1 MLLGELLLKEQQEV
15 RRLSELNYNM
25 TRKFRLM
32 MDYNRESVD
41 RTLMEGEQFTEC
53 VCGGVQLSYL
63 KREWEERQRR
73 ESQPQQH
80 NGDAS
85 HTVVADN

>member
-41 RTLMEGEQFTEC
+41 RTLMEG
-53 VCGGVQLSYL
+53 
-63 KREWEERQRR
+63 
-73 ESQPQQH
+73 
-80 NGDAS
+80 
-85 HTVVADN
+85 